1 MKIVNLIV
9 LWILMGSSGTI
20 EGEVLDVDSLHNWI
34 NTPVMPVIEAREV
47 IEEEEVGDYNEMG
60 QVPILVYHRIK
71 TSNEDY
77 DISAESFRNNLQKL
91 YDNNFVLTDFVD
103 YLNGK
108 IEVPKGKHPVVMTFD
123 DGTLSQFNL
132 IEAGEGDYKI
142 DPDSAMGMLY
152 EFYLQ
157 HPEFGFEATFFLN
170 GHAPFGQ
177 RELAEDKIEFMLEN
191 GLRIGNHTINHVN
204 FSLMNSPEEVLN
216 AVKSNEIYFLDNYGI
231 EMEKIIA
238 LPFGAYPKE
247 FSSIETLNYPT
258 LKVGWKPE
266 VSVFSKSFDPLR
278 LNRVQNGEK
287 DFQFE
292 YWIDDLIGHPEKV
305 FTSDGNSE
313 KITVP
318 AELVDQIDPK
328 WLEQMDLA
336 IREVK

>member
-9 LWILMGSSGTI
+9 LWILMGSSGMI
-20 EGEVLDVDSLHNWI
+20 DGEVLDVDSLHNWV
-34 NTPVMPVIEAREV
+34 NAPVMPVIEVKEV
-47 IEEEEVGDYNEMG
+47 VEEEVGDYNEMG

-71 TSNEDY
+71 TSQQDY
-77 DISAESFRNNLQKL
+77 DISADDFRRNIQKL
-91 YDNNFVLTDFVD
+91 YDNDFVLMDFVD

-108 IEVPKGKHPVVMTFD
+108 IEVPKGKHPVVITFD
-123 DGTLSQFNL
+123 DGTLSQFNF
-132 IEAGEGDYKI
+132 IESDEGDYLI
-142 DPDSAMGMLY
+142 DPDSAMGILY

-177 RELAEDKIEFMLEN
+177 RELAETKIEFMQKH
-191 GLRIGNHTINHVN
+191 GLRIGNHTTNHIN
-204 FSLMNSPEEVLN
+204 FSLMNTPEKVIN
-216 AVKSNEIYFLDNYGI
+216 AVKGNETFFLENYGI
-231 EMEKIIA
+231 ELEKIIA
-238 LPFGAYPKE
+238 LPFGAYPKD
-247 FSSIETLNYPT
+247 FSSIETMNYPT

-266 VSVFSKSFDPLR
+266 VSVFSKSFDILR

-305 FTSDGNSE
+305 FTSDGDPE

-318 AELVDQIDPK
+318 AEFTDMIDPK
-328 WLEQMDLA
+328 WLEQMELVV
-336 IREVK
+336 REVE